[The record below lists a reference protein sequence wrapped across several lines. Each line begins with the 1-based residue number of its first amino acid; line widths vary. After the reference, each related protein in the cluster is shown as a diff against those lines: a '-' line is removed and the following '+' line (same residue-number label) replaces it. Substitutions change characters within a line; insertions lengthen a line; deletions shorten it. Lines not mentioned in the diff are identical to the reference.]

1 MVQPQPYGDS
11 AFQWDMAGEEAV
23 GPASQGSLTSSSQGS
38 LRVPPELAG
47 HEVVS
52 RLLLDNHQL
61 REALKRSND
70 ALRNRCDEMEGW
82 QRRSREERE
91 FLSGKFRE
99 ARALVERLAQ
109 ENKNLLGKLNLNG
122 SHVTSQGTAVVTET
136 ACQNRS
142 QESSCADSNGLLE
155 DNNDLAVINRKV
167 DAEQDTDRQSMPRS
181 LPNEGSNEILRML
194 KGHKEKLEEGMRELK
209 KKNEELE
216 KENMESKKEKE
227 CLLITVDQLRFK
239 LTQLTQ
245 PGAVTDETNAY
256 VSPERYRELQEKL
269 NLLEQN
275 TIQRDRTEALLKQ
288 KEKENIQLTKD
299 SEALRAQVTSLL
311 GELKERQTSLDK
323 CDDEKRRL
331 EERLCSKT
339 ENLQTLERDMDEQK
353 KQHCV
358 TVDKLLLQKQD
369 LEAALKK
376 ERTVIVEERR
386 KLAQLQHAYTCLF
399 QDYDSKLKNEKL
411 VNHRS
416 GEAETLT
423 LRLEEAEKALAL
435 KQGHIDKLKEEL
447 EQQRILQETIDVLT
461 AQAEIY
467 KSDFLAERRAREELN
482 QKKEDLQEK
491 LNQTL
496 TELNIHK
503 QEKMQQ
509 RHMESYR
516 PPPPVVPPI
525 PRVPEQPEYQCPKCQ
540 YNAPDMDTL
549 QIHVMDSD
557 TCTEPV
563 LSTSSYTTADAVI
576 SSETVFIVELSLA
589 CGNGVQS
596 VALYAD
602 VNGKQFPVTRGQ
614 DVGKYQVSWSVPH
627 KHASS
632 GTYQVKFFD
641 EEAYSAL
648 RKAQRNNEDVEAIK
662 PLFSVNVE
670 HRGLEPEAQLGL
682 DGAGT
687 GAGDEAS
694 EFGQLAPVSPGPR
707 LGIGMDS
714 CVIPLRHGGLSLIQT
729 TDFFYPLVEDPYMM
743 GRIACANVLS
753 DLYAMGITEC
763 DNMLMLLS
771 VSQKM
776 SEKEREQATPLMMKG
791 FRDAAEEGGT
801 SVTGG
806 QTVVNPWIIIGGVA
820 TVVCQ
825 PNDFIMPDGAVPGD
839 VLVLTKPLGTQ
850 VAVNSHQWLNIP
862 EKWNKIKLVISKEEV
877 EHAYQEAMLNMAT
890 LNRTAAALMHKF
902 NAHAATDIT
911 GFGIIGHA
919 RNLAKQQ
926 RNEVAFVI
934 HNLPILAKMA
944 AVSKAGGNLFGL
956 LHGTSSETSGGLLIC
971 LPREQAA
978 RFCAEMKASRSSSL
992 GDGQQAW
999 IIGIVEK
1006 GSRCA
1011 RIIDKPRIIEV
1022 PYRGLAAG
1030 NTQEGTNTVTTPAS
1044 TGSNPAEAQAS
1055 MAQERIEQLSLVLWA
1070 RPESQRHQLNGCS
1083 RSETRTLPDH
1093 DAFPVKPHYM
1103 GMGEVDVTYK
1113 DGWDL
1118 VCLVFF
1124 SCFRH

>member
-47 HEVVS
+47 HEVVN

-122 SHVTSQGTAVVTET
+122 GHVASQGTAVVTET
-136 ACQNRS
+136 TCQSRS

-155 DNNDLAVINRKV
+155 DNNVLAVIDRKV
-167 DAEQDTDRQSMPRS
+167 DAEQDTDRQTMPRS

-194 KGHKEKLEEGMRELK
+194 RGHKEKLEEGMRELK

-227 CLLITVDQLRFK
+227 CLLLTVDQLRFK

-245 PGAVTDETNAY
+245 TGAVTDDTNAY

-275 TIQRDRTEALLKQ
+275 TMQRDRTEALLKQ
-288 KEKENIQLTKD
+288 KEKENIQLNKD

-323 CDDEKRRL
+323 CEDEKRRL
-331 EERLCSKT
+331 EERLCAKT
-339 ENLQTLERDMDEQK
+339 DNLQTLERDMDEQK

-416 GEAETLT
+416 GETETLT

-461 AQAEIY
+461 QQAEIY

-496 TELNIHK
+496 TELNLHK

-509 RHMESYR
+509 RHMDSYR
-516 PPPPVVPPI
+516 PPHMPPPAVAPSIRPA
-525 PRVPEQPEYQCPKCQ
+525 PEQPEYQCPKCQ

-549 QIHVMDSD
+549 QIHVMD
-557 TCTEPV
+557 C
-563 LSTSSYTTADAVI
+563 
-576 SSETVFIVELSLA
+576 
-589 CGNGVQS
+589 
-596 VALYAD
+596 
-602 VNGKQFPVTRGQ
+602 
-614 DVGKYQVSWSVPH
+614 
-627 KHASS
+627 
-632 GTYQVKFFD
+632 
-641 EEAYSAL
+641 
-648 RKAQRNNEDVEAIK
+648 
-662 PLFSVNVE
+662 
-670 HRGLEPEAQLGL
+670 
-682 DGAGT
+682 
-687 GAGDEAS
+687 
-694 EFGQLAPVSPGPR
+694 
-707 LGIGMDS
+707 
-714 CVIPLRHGGLSLIQT
+714 IQ
-729 TDFFYPLVEDPYMM
+729 
-743 GRIACANVLS
+743 
-753 DLYAMGITEC
+753 
-763 DNMLMLLS
+763 
-771 VSQKM
+771 
-776 SEKEREQATPLMMKG
+776 
-791 FRDAAEEGGT
+791 
-801 SVTGG
+801 
-806 QTVVNPWIIIGGVA
+806 
-820 TVVCQ
+820 
-825 PNDFIMPDGAVPGD
+825 
-839 VLVLTKPLGTQ
+839 
-850 VAVNSHQWLNIP
+850 
-862 EKWNKIKLVISKEEV
+862 
-877 EHAYQEAMLNMAT
+877 
-890 LNRTAAALMHKF
+890 
-902 NAHAATDIT
+902 
-911 GFGIIGHA
+911 
-919 RNLAKQQ
+919 
-926 RNEVAFVI
+926 
-934 HNLPILAKMA
+934 
-944 AVSKAGGNLFGL
+944 
-956 LHGTSSETSGGLLIC
+956 
-971 LPREQAA
+971 
-978 RFCAEMKASRSSSL
+978 
-992 GDGQQAW
+992 
-999 IIGIVEK
+999 
-1006 GSRCA
+1006 
-1011 RIIDKPRIIEV
+1011 
-1022 PYRGLAAG
+1022 
-1030 NTQEGTNTVTTPAS
+1030 
-1044 TGSNPAEAQAS
+1044 
-1055 MAQERIEQLSLVLWA
+1055 
-1070 RPESQRHQLNGCS
+1070 
-1083 RSETRTLPDH
+1083 
-1093 DAFPVKPHYM
+1093 
-1103 GMGEVDVTYK
+1103 
-1113 DGWDL
+1113 
-1118 VCLVFF
+1118 
-1124 SCFRH
+1124 